1 MSSRGSSWFSD
12 SLEKRLVRGRVLRL
26 RDLLRA
32 KKSDLI
38 GMPRPCPY
46 IGIDAD
52 RPFLPA
58 DVGDWRAKSSA
69 LLRLFDGAQS
79 ASKTTRARETYPLRQ
94 YCQG

>member
-12 SLEKRLVRGRVLRL
+12 SLGKRLVRGRICDCALAC
-26 RDLLRA
+26 A

-69 LLRLFDGAQS
+69 LLRLFDGA
-79 ASKTTRARETYPLRQ
+79 
-94 YCQG
+94 